1 MPRTTIQ
8 SIDRAVAVL
17 HALASG
23 SPQGLRL
30 RDLAAALDLAPQTLQ
45 SLLRTLQQHHLV
57 HQSQRGG
64 PYTLGP
70 ALWDLGR
77 AWLALHDPADRIGQ
91 ELTSLVE
98 EIGEYVMLAEQQAG
112 QVRILAD
119 AQPDQAL
126 LVTPHHTRADALH
139 TMATV
144 KVLLACADKADREAV
159 LRQMT
164 FAQAGPNAA
173 GSLSAYRKG
182 LREVRQAG
190 QAECIDEAGV
200 GIIALAVP
208 VEDSQGRV
216 RAALGVSLPAAR
228 YNASRK
234 QELLASMHHTAERL
248 TELHAN

>member
-1 MPRTTIQ
+1 MPKTTIQ

-17 HALASG
+17 SALAGG

-45 SLLRTLQQHHLV
+45 SLLRTLQHHHLV
-57 HQSQRGG
+57 HQAQRGG

-91 ELTSLVE
+91 ELSALVE
-98 EIGEYVMLAEQQAG
+98 EVGEYAMLAEMQNQ

-119 AQPDQAL
+119 ALPDQTL
-126 LVTPHHTRADALH
+126 TVTPHDTRADSLH

-144 KVLLACADKADREAV
+144 KVLLAFAGKADREAV

-164 FAQAGPNAA
+164 FAPAGPKAA
-173 GSLSAYRKG
+173 GSRSAYSKA
-182 LREVRQAG
+182 LRGVRQAG
-190 QAECIDEAGV
+190 HAECIDEAGL

-208 VEDSQGRV
+208 VKDSQAFV

-228 YNASRK
+228 YNARRK
-234 QELLASMHHTAERL
+234 KQLLGSMQQTAARL
-248 TELHAN
+248 GT